1 MSLHIQKSFALL
13 IVFTFACATQSAAQT
28 LPRQALTETANNS
41 TDKWNF
47 QFTPYLWIAGITG
60 RGGIGDLSVKIDSS
74 ITDDNVHLNAGFM
87 GTFEARRNKFILAT
101 DLQYSNL
108 GTENPTPGPLFSS
121 ASADFKTFVLD
132 PEVGYRV
139 AANEEKGRFIDVLAG
154 ARYWHLRAD
163 LNLDEGILSA
173 RSATG
178 SNQWVDGV
186 AGLRGRAALSRKIFV
201 SGKADLGGGGSKLT
215 YQLFGGVG
223 MRVGER
229 TSLIGGYRHLHVNY
243 DRDNFLF
250 DMSLAGPIFGISFRS
265 GR

>member
-1 MSLHIQKSFALL
+1 MKFHIPTSFALFV
-13 IVFTFACATQSAAQT
+13 IFTLACATQSDAQT
-28 LPRQALTETANNS
+28 RSIQTLTQTTNDSN
-41 TDKWNF
+41 DKWHF
-47 QFTPYLWIAGITG
+47 QFTPYLWIAGISG
-60 RGGIGDLSVKIDSS
+60 RGGIGDLSVNIDSS
-74 ITDDNVHLNAGFM
+74 ITDENVHLNAGFM
-87 GTFEARRNKFILAT
+87 GAFEARRNKLIITT

-108 GTENPTPGPLFSS
+108 GTENPTPGPLFSA

-139 AANEEKGRFIDVLAG
+139 AANEEKGRFIDVLG
-154 ARYWHLRAD
+154 GVRYWHLRAD
-163 LNLDEGILSA
+163 LNFDEGILAA

-178 SNQWVDGV
+178 SRQWVDGV

-223 MRVGER
+223 IKVGDR
-229 TSLIGGYRHLHVNY
+229 ISLIGGYRHLHVNY

-250 DMSLAGPIFGISFRS
+250 DMSLAGPIFGVSF
-265 GR
+265 GLDK